1 MSSGV
6 TVLRTLGLCK
16 SAESASHF
24 CHLRKISNENKNK
37 FLVLVFG
44 LRLARQ
50 SEKLPNDF
58 SAAAVQST
66 KHPWPKVN
74 QLTSS
79 SCNLQLATSNMQLAT
94 GASALSALSSWG
106 LAFREFSNYNPL
118 SRGMGTSVWGSDSHR
133 SGIDLVWSGF
143 LYVSH
148 NGMVFFEFMIIL
160 RI

>member
-1 MSSGV
+1 MSTGV
-6 TVLRTLGLCK
+6 TVLRALGLCK

-58 SAAAVQST
+58 SAAAAVQST

-79 SCNLQLATSNMQLAT
+79 SCNLQLPTGNWQHATCNDQQPT
-94 GASALSALSSWG
+94 GASALSALSSSG

-118 SRGMGTSVWGSDSHR
+118 SRGMGTSVWGRDSHR
-133 SGIDLVWSGF
+133 SGIDLV
-143 LYVSH
+143 
-148 NGMVFFEFMIIL
+148 
-160 RI
+160 